1 MSFEEREGIPSASES
16 QLLSSFAQL
25 TLFAVQISYSRG
37 ELTLKCRLDFMNDLG
52 SIKASLVRELVQAT
66 GDMQATAVGTTGGFT
81 LLFRVGESEKTLVGS
96 RGGVR
101 IFASLDTAGSLV
113 RELGVPRFEVDMTQ
127 YQAGRLRGPRPDRAE
142 ALRSTRTRPRQQPL
156 ELQYAD

>member
-1 MSFEEREGIPSASES
+1 
-16 QLLSSFAQL
+16 
-25 TLFAVQISYSRG
+25 
-37 ELTLKCRLDFMNDLG
+37 MNDLG

-101 IFASLDTAGSLV
+101 IFASLDTAGSFV